1 MDLQF
6 TSEEEKF
13 RSEVRDFLSD
23 KLTPDLRAYARKMTS
38 VYSDKPTAL
47 AWQAILLKQ
56 GWLVPSWPKEYGGCN
71 WSVAQHFI
79 FSTELAHADAPGLS
93 PMGLAMCGP
102 ALLGHGTKAQK
113 DYYLPRIKQAE
124 DYWCQGYSEP
134 ASGSD
139 LASLQTKAVEDGDD
153 LVITGS
159 KIWITH
165 GHEANMMFVLART
178 DGSGKLQEGITFL
191 LIDMKAKGVKV
202 DPIVMLSGEHV
213 QNQVFFDGVRVPK
226 TNIVGKMHEG
236 WTVAKYLLEFER
248 GGGSYA
254 PRLLKRAAQLR
265 RQAARDGA
273 LDASYAQKLSATEAD
288 IAALNGAELRLLAEL
303 QAGRTPGL
311 KGSMMKIKGTEL
323 SQRLTE
329 LSIELAGPYASPF
342 QPHHTATG
350 GPALDPRAR
359 MVNEMGLIG
368 PEDCVTAMPKYLN
381 DRAGSIYAGSN
392 EIQRNIL
399 AKGELR
405 L

>member
-1 MDLQF
+1 MDLRF
-6 TSEEEKF
+6 TAEEERF
-13 RSEVRDFLSD
+13 RTEVRDFLSD
-23 KLTPDLRAYARKMTS
+23 KLTPDLRAYARRMTS
-38 VYSDKPTAL
+38 VYSDKTTAL

-56 GWLVPSWPKEYGGCN
+56 GWLVPSWPTEYGGCN

-79 FSTELAHADAPGLS
+79 YSTELAHAEAPGLS

-113 DYYLPRIKQAE
+113 DYFLPRIKSAD

-134 ASGSD
+134 GSGSD
-139 LASLQTKAVEDGDD
+139 LASLQTKAAEDGDD
-153 LVITGS
+153 LVLTGS

-165 GHEANMMFVLART
+165 GHEANMMFVLVRT
-178 DGSGKLQEGITFL
+178 DNSGKPQEGITFL
-191 LIDMKAKGVKV
+191 LVDMKGKGVRV
-202 DPIVMLSGEHV
+202 DPIVMLSGEHI
-213 QNQVFFDGVRVPK
+213 QNQVFFDEARVPK
-226 TNIVGKMHEG
+226 TNVVGKIHQG

-254 PRLLKRAAQLR
+254 PRLLKRAGELR
-265 RQAARDGA
+265 RKA
-273 LDASYAQKLSATEAD
+273 LEAGLLTDAYAQKLSQTEAEV
-288 IAALNGAELRLLAEL
+288 LSLEGAELRLLAEL

-311 KGSMMKIKGTEL
+311 KGSMMKIRGTEL

-329 LSIELAGPYASPF
+329 LSIELAGDYIAPF
-342 QPHHTATG
+342 QPHHTAPG

-359 MVNEMGLIG
+359 LINTLGLIG
-368 PEDCVTAMPKYLN
+368 PEDHVTAMPKYLN